1 MDQGFS
7 NTTWHN
13 PTEHD
18 VKFSIFVGPGIKHK
32 VAISAGKEL
41 ALPSEYDNDIR
52 TVRQGVVVGG
62 LAPQLTIKGHEKL
75 PMHESLAKAADLGDD
90 ERKVV
95 AGTGRSAGGMSL
107 DVATAL
113 MAQNDEL
120 RKRLAQLEAALGVAQ
135 APTEKP
141 ADKAADPV
149 KAPPAAEQTGDKTA
163 VKGR

>member
-1 MDQGFS
+1 MEQGFS
-7 NTTWHN
+7 QTTWHN

-32 VAISAGKEL
+32 VAIGSGKDI

-52 TVRQGVVVGG
+52 TVWKGVVSGG
-62 LAPQLTIKGHEKL
+62 LAPQLTIKGHQKL

-107 DVATAL
+107 DVATEL
-113 MAQNDEL
+113 VAQNEEL
-120 RKRLAQLEAALGVAQ
+120 KKRLAQLEAALGVAQ
-135 APTEKP
+135 APAEKTP
-141 ADKAADPV
+141 EPSKMPPV
-149 KAPPAAEQTGDKTA
+149 AEQSSDKTA
-163 VKGR
+163 PKGR